1 MKIEQI
7 KEALTKQDFSINFIV
22 FTEDGYEVKI
32 KGKQPEETYQE
43 VTQTIREKW
52 LDNLEKVEF
61 EGFILSD
68 VQVGVKDITILLVPK
83 SFGEM
88 NDFIWR
94 YVEKYGSRNK
104 RLADILG
111 EATCVLKKAIDDIP
125 NLKTDESVQEKAE
138 AYKNFHKFEDHI
150 F

>member
-1 MKIEQI
+1 MQTEVIR
-7 KEALTKQDFSINFIV
+7 EALVAQNFIV
-22 FTEDGYEVKI
+22 NIITFTEEGYEI
-32 KGKQPEETYQE
+32 KFCPKEKNL
-43 VTQTIREKW
+43 VTQEAR
-52 LDNLEKVEF
+52 DNWCERIERINF

-68 VQVGVKDITILLVPK
+68 IQIENSVITMTLVPK
-83 SFGEM
+83 SFKEM

-94 YVEKYGSRNK
+94 YVEKYGSRSK

-111 EATCVLKKAIDDIP
+111 EATCVLKRAIDDIP
-125 NLKTDESVQEKAE
+125 NLKTDESIKEK

>member
-1 MKIEQI
+1 MKLEKI
-7 KEALTKQDFSINFIV
+7 KEAIAKQNFSIKFIA
-22 FTEDGYEVKI
+22 FTEDGYELKI
-32 KGKQPEETYQE
+32 EPKQTEE
-43 VTQTIREKW
+43 VTQSIRENW
-52 LDNLEKVEF
+52 LNDLEKVEF
-61 EGFILSD
+61 DGFILSD
-68 VQVGVKDITILLVPK
+68 IQVGVRDITVLLVPK

-94 YVEKYGSRNK
+94 YVERYGSRSK

-111 EATCVLKKAIDDIP
+111 EATCVLKRAIDDIP
-125 NLKTDESVQEKAE
+125 NLKTDESIKEKEE

>member
-1 MKIEQI
+1 MKIETI
-7 KEALTKQDFSINFIV
+7 KEALLSQNFIV
-22 FTEDGYEVKI
+22 NIITFTEEGYEI
-32 KGKQPEETYQE
+32 KFCPEEKNIITQE
-43 VTQTIREKW
+43 ARNNWCKRIEKI
-52 LDNLEKVEF
+52 NF

-68 VQVGVKDITILLVPK
+68 AQIKNSTITILLVPK
-83 SFGEM
+83 SFEEM

-111 EATCVLKKAIDDIP
+111 DATCVLKKAIDDIP
-125 NLKTDESVQEKAE
+125 YLKIDESIKEKAE